1 MIKKLFKRGLS
12 LLLALVLVV
21 TTFFIFDPSLL
32 KLDADAYV
40 DVESVTQEAPLSP
53 QSLYA
58 TETIYLKAGSSAF
71 EYYENY
77 DYLTGKVGSA
87 VDTNGRIY
95 FSNEDASAVYL
106 VVNNVY
112 EKGSSTAFSGKLTI
126 NGTAINTYAN
136 LANGSGTYTKGD
148 IFAQTTGGTL
158 DYKINSGSLTG
169 CTEGKVCIIEW
180 LIRYE
185 IDGKFHLAFAYT
197 GVYAPVLGQA
207 GVTYNLGREYGAE
220 TLHQQGY
227 SFLTGAMKYGGGNG
241 KSNFTNPNVINVAGG
256 IGSNKTFTAPLVSFV
271 SYADDSSNFTVPG
284 NNQVTDAYNSTTL
297 FAQGTTNVGGGV
309 LVSQQRY
316 NKSESHL
323 RTTWTSVGSYDNPN
337 PTGTTTNNSESWS
350 QTTGVGYV
358 LVDSSRYTNYG
369 QIPNLSLGWV
379 QFGHYLAG
387 KDTNGLHNISVLD
400 ANHNKV
406 SSVNVIGFSSHDWDG
421 SNGGSYKRGLFHIGG
436 SIREGLTEFEFYATN
451 RYNYGVGTASGDFY
465 ITVGLHTT
473 TYNQSM
479 LRQQYNTV
487 LNSLVD
493 CNNMTDYYSGTI
505 TYSSYYNGVKAAA
518 EALVDPTQH
527 TTDQITDLVDMT
539 KGITDG
545 INSHF
550 AADVYFY
557 VPEAIYTAPKASY
570 NAAATH
576 NGSIYINNT
585 IDTNTNKAAVTAE
598 TKTYGTVFFS
608 YSNAMPGSVKLSYT
622 TVGAAN
628 QNDAN
633 TEVTFGDTDN
643 ATTNTTTLT
652 PDSGNVAL
660 SSGQMKYITTSQ
672 FYLGATETGYWIK
685 WKVDYVDEND
695 GRARSVEAYTYVY
708 RTFYIPIAANIHLR
722 NTKGSSSGAR
732 HYNDSL
738 TWVSGIH
745 SIKTAG
751 SYYSKTKTDY
761 EFLPYWL
768 VDSSSPS
775 YFNFDARTGGEKNPD
790 GWHLSSNPNDEYYHS
805 GIKANINY
813 KSYEANAEVMGAK
826 VNSPTGELWVDWSRY
841 KSLADVPGLHCAY
854 FLPGSKNALS
864 GAWVIGDFTGKT
876 VSDGTYTSGNG
887 SYERTEWYNY
897 NGTAFGKDGYPWD
910 DNGGFTTSA
919 DDTGVKYAGDIKI
932 SIDDKKL
939 LATEKNKFHT
949 FSIKACSTMDDAK
962 DNNQWATAVMVCNFD
977 VTILDKTK
985 LREQLNYAINKSNEL
1000 NPDYFNTNDSE
1011 GMWTAY
1017 KTAFENAS
1025 KALTKVDGT
1034 VSGSYDTQE
1043 EIDAL
1048 ADTLKSAVDT
1058 LLDWNCSA
1066 RKTGTAKVYHKVIE
1080 FNETKDSEGTV
1091 TGTLKSVANLNI
1103 GDNGSYIETKTFR
1116 LGENIY
1122 TGYNEA
1128 DGYKYF
1134 GYYRS
1139 ETGAEW
1145 KGNETKALSLIT
1157 GDMSAQDAYGST
1169 GENVDKYYAG
1179 TTLSYTYLYTKDDA
1193 GVYMDWGESELSFEN
1208 KKNYVDVSKSEIDT
1222 AYTGDGTSYPA
1233 DTETESYDEDNYY
1246 RFESDVAEVSVTKGN
1261 TDGFNFSIIK
1271 PGYNIDTPKA
1281 TGLVNLFDFDGWGWD
1296 SESVNYATGTLTLT
1310 NNSVGER
1317 TTAFGGASR
1326 GIEGTGERY
1335 LITFD
1340 YKSLTQSAGDQVNIM
1355 WFTYAA
1361 NDSSFGNWGG
1371 AEDNKRAGRTR
1382 MTIAPGSSGTYSI
1395 VVTPPEGYPNLSIR
1409 FELHSQTG
1417 NSKVEYSNIRVYDM
1431 GAISSLAKMN
1441 DIFLPGAAT
1450 GLTSGKTYTVSFAS
1464 SLRYDNYQW
1473 FATDMYGKHTAT
1485 KDWVHNQGTIQV
1497 FISATKDTD
1506 DLYNYTVPVRVT
1518 TDITSGGTI
1527 GTFTMPE
1534 GCTSINLG
1542 FCITNDTPLAGWV
1555 ENIRVVEG
1563 DYVEIG
1569 TAGQNYTLPDPQREG
1584 HSFTRWSQKNS
1595 PFNGYLSGSTYT
1607 YGLESDTVL
1616 ASWSINKYDIVFDN
1630 EFRFDEY
1637 VWTGSGRETID
1648 VDYATN
1654 TVTIHNSQAK
1664 SDGTYDSYA
1673 GAYNSTQTGRMILT
1687 PGHTYRLSFKLKNL
1701 DYSSDSDLTVQPY
1714 VFASADGSSYS
1725 GVISP
1730 QVSYTTE
1737 TGTFPKSSSDA
1748 DKNVAVFTVPAGKP
1762 YVAIRMG
1769 TITAQDVEFSDIY
1782 IQDITRGS
1790 GANVY
1795 VDDTV
1800 SKPQLNNSNFYGVVR
1815 NYKEPLINTEFTTLP
1830 TMTSDGYFFN
1840 GWYTEKTGG
1849 TQVTNTSEYLTQ
1861 AGTNQLWSR
1870 WQVHIEYD
1878 LSKEGGAYLDDFTKP
1893 EVLERFKEIKLPET
1907 SDKYDV
1913 GATLTDVKIA
1923 DYVPYKVGYNFAGWK
1938 DKFKGDI
1945 YQPGQEITQLNYSL
1959 ILEPVWEAAT
1969 DVTKDTVDYEEITE
1983 LHPGQVYF
1991 YAYTPA
1997 NNNELVSG
2005 YVYGS
2010 SPDLTVTLYQGNQK
2024 EKGDQPQTLH
2034 NEIYG
2039 VYYVNSI
2046 VTSPVTKGTEYYYGI
2061 TAGNTAKVT
2070 VTGEKF
2076 KVSEHKVLFRL
2087 DGGDGGTP
2095 ATQLVEGHYNT
2106 ALVFEEPVRPG
2117 HSFKGWNTAAN
2128 VNTGSEITTTYIDS
2142 LINEALKDTVEN
2154 VGNFVVNQVMHAA
2167 WAPKTYQMGIY
2178 AYYNV
2183 GTSVSSVSAHQLG
2196 KTGGRVRFGAKSDTN
2211 KNFEASAKIGVV
2223 YGEQQSIEAIAEAG
2237 YTFKGWYD
2245 APTFDEN
2252 GNITSWG
2259 TVKYE
2264 DVAITTDSMPDHNV
2278 NLYARFDINTY
2289 AVTLR
2294 AYSDSSAN
2302 PGVYNLSDVGGTVK
2316 LDNLEAGIT
2325 ATQTYVG
2332 KYMGESGTMVE
2343 PSYTMTAVPKAGYAF
2358 EGWYFGENA
2367 LDDVPDN
2374 GNNPATIK
2382 LEKNSTSDHACD
2394 HTYTAKFS
2402 VQKSTLTA
2410 NADGGTPNKIYEGY
2424 MGATVELVI
2433 PELDGYDFDGW
2444 EFTTQGGN
2452 AYGQIVDGVYTFG
2465 AGDDF
2470 ATAKWKIQNYPIT
2483 IDPVGG
2489 EVTVSYYYG
2498 DELNPRTQTFA
2509 ESKVLEMAY
2518 MSTARIVN
2526 PTKTGYNFE
2535 RWVET
2540 NNEGELISGQD
2551 AGFTDYKVGL
2561 NDKAVI
2567 TATWTVIAYPL
2578 RVQAWGDAANLE
2590 GTYTNNKGGTVA
2602 IGETT
2607 GTDIELYVDYGTKTT
2622 LVATPETGYEFRG
2635 WSTAVPSSPE
2645 SFVEVSTEAT
2655 FKTEAMGTQGLNYYA
2670 VFEIKRYTVSVDAE
2684 YNTAENY
2691 ETYVSGA
2698 TGGTVKGGGTFG
2710 HGQSALIEAIPSTSY
2725 VFKGWYNGNEE
2736 VAVNPKYTVTVTKDV
2751 ALTARFSIKE
2761 YTVSTT
2767 AVSNYANNPDQFD
2780 GNDAAGTFEGS
2791 NKYYHGLITN
2801 IEAKAASGY
2810 EFKGWYSDYEL
2821 KNLVS
2826 SDEVLNVAVTGNVTY
2841 YAKFEVLKVG
2851 INLYA
2856 MSNSNLKNYTQNTN
2870 GGSVSFDNVT
2880 YAETASGECYF
2891 GGNYTVYAKPET
2903 GYTFDG
2909 WYTDESLSGTPLTG
2923 SYVDGY
2929 FSYLGTADNGEGVE
2943 LYAKFSVGAYELNAY
2958 AYSNSGSGITNYDN
2972 NNVGGVVN
2980 IKSSYIVAG
2989 SEKNEGNGAH
2999 LTVKV
3004 YYNKK
3009 ATITATPK
3017 PGYKFVGW
3025 YTDRALEKLLSA
3037 GSKVETQ
3044 AMGVNGLNYY
3054 AKFDVDSFTI
3064 VYNANGGVNI
3074 QNSTATAYYNTA
3086 FTVAPEIPT
3095 WAGHTFIGWS
3105 STADGPVEYQPGATI
3120 LAGVISDWYS
3130 NKGGTAT
3137 LYAQWTLNANFLI
3150 ATSAYSKAN
3159 GVYYVDKKGEKGG
3172 TVTVLEGAEGEFDEN
3187 AGLVVIPEGQVIES
3201 YLKFEPATGYA
3212 LSHWCYSHNA
3222 PPADGEKINSTWGN
3236 DGTRQ
3241 TTMPANTTYVVA
3253 FFLIKTFN
3261 AEAKAYYNTAANP
3274 DRYNYG
3280 VTGGTVKLGQTG
3292 ANVSN
3297 AVSETK
3303 AYGTEVLFV
3312 ATAARG
3318 YDFSGWY
3325 SEPENN
3331 NGVVNKSQWN
3341 EKNFVEDSTENK
3353 VKLKDDSASG
3363 DPTANNYYAVFSI
3376 KAFKATAIVRTYT
3389 VREDLIYSI
3398 PDNEWPDGMPLEKGG
3413 KVGLGLTSASDDTWE
3428 WSGVDENGLYPSI
3441 SQVYYGQKV
3450 YFKAVPNPGYFFGG
3464 WYAKSSLNEK
3474 ALYFGDA
3481 LVEEELT
3488 TYSQNMRDSDMFM
3501 EAKFVPVSFTLV
3513 LDANGGVEGN
3523 PIEVILTYNN
3533 DGWIDPT
3540 STPTKTS
3547 STFVGWSESM
3557 IPEWDDTM
3565 DESTLIHIPTIPYG
3579 VVNMWFEEIY
3589 DSETDSISNKTVYA
3603 VWKTSYISIKLED
3616 LGATGGIGKA
3626 ETVVGKPLPSIS
3638 KDDLPTYEGFV
3649 FGGYYESEGGTGVKY
3664 YNADGSATAAVWNNN
3679 AGGTIYA
3686 LWTCPV
3692 LESIDYNK
3700 ATGEWVYTYREE
3712 NGGKIPVES
3721 ETAAVSAAEITAKV
3735 AGDSSLMWWTKNADQ
3750 LDTTFVTK
3758 QIEKTPEINLNHYS
3772 NLALTDLHAAVTETN
3787 TSEKLGN
3794 LTQPQANAYVARMAK
3809 DMELDFEANNK
3820 GESEA
3825 PTIRLYETASKVDK
3839 IRDNVLAADSSVI
3852 GKNYPVPTDETI
3864 KAASYAYAGKWSYT
3878 EQKAVDYYLYTNSPN
3893 PVIALEIGDGEV
3905 ASTVDSN
3912 SSSYPT
3918 KATVTDNAASFGYV
3932 NSDYTMSAVKA
3943 ADNLDKAWF
3952 TQYTNAGIGTAH
3964 DYNAKTVVYL
3974 TPEFTSSGT
3983 QNEIVYTIKAS
3994 DDAYVPN
4001 EGVKKSELSVADG
4014 QSLANMQARF
4024 GAYKYDITQQ
4034 EDGTSAEKVEDITI
4048 CICYHNA
4055 MNGDSDEG
4063 TLDASGPYMQMYL
4076 DQVNIDKY
4084 INQLHLLRNSGGAA
4098 NHDFPTTG
4106 ESVYPVEDK
4115 NYPYSETGCVLGSF
4129 MYVFDATNEPEAV
4142 ALASAGTLEGYS
4154 AAKDA
4159 IISSVNKKA
4168 SDVKLALE
4176 NRGNKLNIHGS
4187 GTKLGFAQIVGW
4199 SGNFSPKTGSY
4210 VYVHLVDR
4218 WGNVF
4223 NRVWECHNV
4232 DSYPSTILAGGGTAV
4247 YNIFEDGGSSIDTMN
4262 LDGANVEFILDD
4274 NSSYEN
4280 GVFTT
4285 TGNTVSIATGEANK
4299 TYSLTVTDKATN
4311 TNTVEVTTDG
4321 DGVLVLNVED
4331 ACADLSAGAYSFTL
4345 NGETVNLYSGVEK
4358 LVYSAAITEISQVGM
4373 ETVVTVKTSKDVVK
4387 LQLVE
4392 GIATRTYTREVAD
4405 SVVEN
4410 EDGTLTWT
4418 LKLKPS
4424 KGVHSYALKAKNL
4437 NGWETTEYTLTTEVI
4452 DEYVSTP
4459 VALKSVYNAKVEA
4472 GEKPVIE
4479 AKTLAGTQKL
4489 QLVYSSGATITYN
4502 RSDDIVIS
4510 TVDGVETWALTSS
4523 AFSKTGEYEV
4533 KVRAKY
4539 NNEWQDAGAKI
4550 STVTVTE
4557 KSVDKT
4563 PAILSVEA
4571 QSASAKIYDYVTFKV
4586 VTNSYSTKIRF
4597 NKPDG
4602 STWTFAEKAENTVVN
4617 ADGTKTW
4624 TVAVK
4629 FYAVGENDITFST
4642 RDANGWVEAQN
4653 FGTIEITK

>member
-12 LLLALVLVV
+12 LLLALVLVA

-40 DVESVTQEAPLSP
+40 DVTGAEAGSFLAD
-53 QSLYA
+53 QDYYA

-71 EYYENY
+71 QYYENY
-77 DYLTGKVGSA
+77 SYATGAVTTPVEATGS
-87 VDTNGRIY
+87 VY
-95 FSNEDASAVYL
+95 FDNDDAFGVTLY
-106 VVNNVY
+106 VNNVY
-112 EKGSSTAFSGKLTI
+112 ERVKAADGSTSSRTQVAAG
-126 NGTAINTYAN
+126 N
-136 LANGSGTYTKGD
+136 L
-148 IFAQTTGGTL
+148 
-158 DYKINSGSLTG
+158 KINSTTVSTYAGMANGTGSPANGATKISEVSGGKLDYQISSGSLNG
-169 CTEGKVCIIEW
+169 YKENSVYIIEW
-180 LIRYE
+180 VVAYKTKHTG
-185 IDGKFHLAFAYT
+185 DTVHYAFAYT
-197 GVYAPVLGQA
+197 GIYAPFLGQA
-207 GVTYNLGREYGAE
+207 GITYDYQHSGDNDPNSNGGDDDARQEAFSFVTGVEA
-220 TLHQQGY
+220 
-227 SFLTGAMKYGGGNG
+227 
-241 KSNFTNPNVINVAGG
+241 VAGG
-256 IGSNKTFTAPLVSFV
+256 NAKSNLVSTSNNGYLAPLINFV
-271 SYADDSSNFTVPG
+271 GQVNDANNYTIAGGRNTSHLSENGYFTSAT
-284 NNQVTDAYNSTTL
+284 Q
-297 FAQGTTNVGGGV
+297 GGV
-309 LVSQQRY
+309 AATTQMINKDAGDSEETNGYAATMDFNNINTFFDANGKPSTASAGSGLYREGYY
-316 NKSESHL
+316 NEHF
-323 RTTWTSVGSYDNPN
+323 
-337 PTGTTTNNSESWS
+337 
-350 QTTGVGYV
+350 TTGVGYITV
-358 LVDSSRYTNYG
+358 DKSRYTNYNQIPNLQVGWLELYYYRATESNALNWIRIADKNTTNLNENYNSSYSIDIDSDETSASEGNAVTRGLYKINGPVMENSGLLQIVFRAKTDRNRTFNDHAIITTSNVGLYTTTWNQASLRKQYNNALCSFVDYQNLAAFDKAGTQKSNYTSNIYDQIKVTGEELADPTAHKESTNNNLATNIENAQKVIREGSASEVYFYVPEVIYLNPIASNSRYNFQYYVDRQQAVNGTLNKDGEKTTGNVYFYSSAAASVKSLKANWIYSPNANGSVTVASTSSPTGTLSTTITGGYTTTYETYYIEWVITYVIATGQEMTATAYTCCYPSLISGSNHNGVISATTGVRRSKGSLAMTTTGWIVGAHTVDSRAYVISSTTSGTATNSEGNGVDWDHYGGYISNYLADRATGGPTAGHEDDVSFGSLYNTSWIGGSGFYKNDAGYTYTTGGKGTITVDSSRYTNLN
-369 QIPNLSLGWV
+369 QIPNL
-379 QFGHYLAG
+379 YAG
-387 KDTNGLHNISVLD
+387 VD
-400 ANHNKV
+400 ANNTDRDDSANEHAHTMWLYAK
-406 SSVNVIGFSSHDWDG
+406 WY
-421 SNGGSYKRGLFHIGG
+421 GGSDVELGTKTSLAENWGGNNPADRIVKKINAAVTLGSTGTQTAVITGRGYFKRSGDGRDGRGLCYLVCNFIDK
-436 SIREGLTEFEFYATN
+436 SAARTAYENTIKQSQYLQKEFFTDAAWGTYYDALIQNAANLLNPTAT
-451 RYNYGVGTASGDFY
+451 TS
-465 ITVGLHTT
+465 
-473 TYNQSM
+473 QS
-479 LRQQYNTV
+479 
-487 LNSLVD
+487 
-493 CNNMTDYYSGTI
+493 TI
-505 TYSSYYNGVKAAA
+505 TSAANTLR
-518 EALVDPTQH
+518 EQ
-527 TTDQITDLVDMT
+527 
-539 KGITDG
+539 
-545 INSHF
+545 
-550 AADVYFY
+550 
-557 VPEAIYTAPKASY
+557 TAKLA
-570 NAAATH
+570 
-576 NGSIYINNT
+576 
-585 IDTNTNKAAVTAE
+585 AAVTATTENYTYSYKKVDGTDASGSAKRSEVLKQGTATVYHVVARLNDKGEIVSVSDLPGAPVE
-598 TKTYGTVFFS
+598 TATYFLGETVNSGYNNYAGYNYFG
-608 YSNAMPGSVKLSYT
+608 YHLDT
-622 TVGAAN
+622 TSSKPEDGKWTKAKGI
-628 QNDAN
+628 D
-633 TEVTFGDTDN
+633 
-643 ATTNTTTLT
+643 TLT
-652 PDSGNVAL
+652 GDRVGQDSYGVTGVNSHKLAR
-660 SSGQMKYITTSQ
+660 TT
-672 FYLGATETGYWIK
+672 
-685 WKVDYVDEND
+685 KVT
-695 GRARSVEAYTYVY
+695 YTYVY
-708 RTFYIPIAANIHLR
+708 TEN
-722 NTKGSSSGAR
+722 
-732 HYNDSL
+732 
-738 TWVSGIH
+738 
-745 SIKTAG
+745 KT
-751 SYYSKTKTDY
+751 
-761 EFLPYWL
+761 
-768 VDSSSPS
+768 
-775 YFNFDARTGGEKNPD
+775 
-790 GWHLSSNPNDEYYHS
+790 
-805 GIKANINY
+805 
-813 KSYEANAEVMGAK
+813 
-826 VNSPTGELWVDWSRY
+826 
-841 KSLADVPGLHCAY
+841 
-854 FLPGSKNALS
+854 
-864 GAWVIGDFTGKT
+864 
-876 VSDGTYTSGNG
+876 
-887 SYERTEWYNY
+887 
-897 NGTAFGKDGYPWD
+897 
-910 DNGGFTTSA
+910 
-919 DDTGVKYAGDIKI
+919 
-932 SIDDKKL
+932 
-939 LATEKNKFHT
+939 
-949 FSIKACSTMDDAK
+949 
-962 DNNQWATAVMVCNFD
+962 
-977 VTILDKTK
+977 
-985 LREQLNYAINKSNEL
+985 
-1000 NPDYFNTNDSE
+1000 
-1011 GMWTAY
+1011 
-1017 KTAFENAS
+1017 
-1025 KALTKVDGT
+1025 
-1034 VSGSYDTQE
+1034 
-1043 EIDAL
+1043 
-1048 ADTLKSAVDT
+1048 
-1058 LLDWNCSA
+1058 
-1066 RKTGTAKVYHKVIE
+1066 
-1080 FNETKDSEGTV
+1080 
-1091 TGTLKSVANLNI
+1091 
-1103 GDNGSYIETKTFR
+1103 
-1116 LGENIY
+1116 
-1122 TGYNEA
+1122 
-1128 DGYKYF
+1128 
-1134 GYYRS
+1134 
-1139 ETGAEW
+1139 
-1145 KGNETKALSLIT
+1145 
-1157 GDMSAQDAYGST
+1157 
-1169 GENVDKYYAG
+1169 
-1179 TTLSYTYLYTKDDA
+1179 
-1193 GVYMDWGESELSFEN
+1193 GVYMDWGESEQAFANKQNLANIKGADVVVDTAFEGDDTRYNVSGDNTSADPNLYTSDVADVTKTDTDSFSFNIKTPGYNSRVPKRTELEN
-1208 KKNYVDVSKSEIDT
+1208 LFDMSKASLASSNAGTVSEIDYAGNGFRFKT
-1222 AYTGDGTSYPA
+1222 TGGDAYAGGW
-1233 DTETESYDEDNYY
+1233 N
-1246 RFESDVAEVSVTKGN
+1246 
-1261 TDGFNFSIIK
+1261 GFTVIKLK
-1271 PGYNIDTPKA
+1271 PGGNYTFSFNYTFNDGLNANDLLQYFLFTCKDESK
-1281 TGLVNLFDFDGWGWD
+1281 TGANDAAAGYPTISASQSVKPTGAKGTFTLDFTVPSTVPGY
-1296 SESVNYATGTLTLT
+1296 VAIRL
-1310 NNSVGER
+1310 
-1317 TTAFGGASR
+1317 GASFAS
-1326 GIEGTGERY
+1326 GATFETQD
-1335 LITFD
+1335 ITFSD
-1340 YKSLTQSAGDQVNIM
+1340 I
-1355 WFTYAA
+1355 
-1361 NDSSFGNWGG
+1361 
-1371 AEDNKRAGRTR
+1371 
-1382 MTIAPGSSGTYSI
+1382 SI
-1395 VVTPPEGYPNLSIR
+1395 VSRDNEAQY
-1409 FELHSQTG
+1409 
-1417 NSKVEYSNIRVYDM
+1417 
-1431 GAISSLAKMN
+1431 AKMT
-1441 DIFLPGAAT
+1441 DLFFPKVAT
-1450 GLTSGKTYTVSFAS
+1450 GLTPGKTYTIAFKS
-1464 SLRYDNYQW
+1464 SLRYDEYRWYARDLQNNLNP
-1473 FATDMYGKHTAT
+1473 TM
-1485 KDWVHNQGTIQV
+1485 DWSHEQGTIQMFV
-1497 FISATKDTD
+1497 TSTNGTDNMVGYDT
-1506 DLYNYTVPVRVT
+1506 LIRVT
-1518 TDITSGGTI
+1518 TDVSTGGTI

-1534 GCTSINLG
+1534 NENCRDINLG
-1542 FCITNDTPLAGWV
+1542 FCITNNTAIGGWV
-1555 ENIRVVEG
+1555 EDIRIVEG
-1563 DYVEIG
+1563 DYVELG
-1569 TAGQNYTLPDPQREG
+1569 TAGSTYTMPDPLREG
-1584 HSFTRWSQKNS
+1584 YTFTGWSKKSTPFYGNIAGTKN
-1595 PFNGYLSGSTYT
+1595 STYT
-1607 YGLESDTVL
+1607 YGIESDTVL
-1616 ASWSINKYDIVFDN
+1616 ANWTINKYDIVFDN
-1630 EFRFDEY
+1630 EFKFDEY
-1637 VWTGSGRETID
+1637 VWTENGCDADWNTEN
-1648 VDYATN
+1648 N
-1654 TVTIHNSQAK
+1654 TVRIYNVVKRENKDS
-1664 SDGTYDSYA
+1664 SGNVIGYYYDAYS
-1673 GAYNSTQTGRMILT
+1673 GAYNNAQTGFMTLI
-1687 PGHTYRLSFKLKNL
+1687 PGHTYRVSYDWKNNNIGAASSISL
-1701 DYSSDSDLTVQPY
+1701 APYTFCSSSDSP
-1714 VFASADGSSYS
+1714 FAAISSYNKSYGDTTS
-1725 GVISP
+1725 G
-1730 QVSYTTE
+1730 E
-1737 TGTFPKSSSDA
+1737 TGSHSFT
-1748 DKNVAVFTVPAGKP
+1748 FTVPADAP
-1762 YVAIRMG
+1762 YVAFRYG
-1769 TITAQDVEFSDIY
+1769 VTTAGADITFSNLIF
-1782 IQDITRGS
+1782 QDISRGS
-1790 GANVY
+1790 GSEVF
-1795 VDDTV
+1795 VDSTV
-1800 SKPQLNNSNFYGVVR
+1800 SKPKLNNSDFYGVVR
-1815 NYKEPLINTEFTTLP
+1815 DYKEPLINTEFTTLP
-1830 TMTSDGYFFN
+1830 TMTSDAYFFK
-1840 GWYTEKTGG
+1840 GWFTEKTGG
-1849 TQVTNTSEYLTQ
+1849 TQVTDESDYRTL
-1861 AGTNQLWSR
+1861 AGTNHLWSQ

-1878 LSKEGGAYLDDFTKP
+1878 LSKEGGAYLDSSKAP
-1893 EVLERFKEIKLPET
+1893 KT

-1913 GATLTDVKIA
+1913 GATVSVKIA

-1938 DKFKGDI
+1938 DKFKNNI
-1945 YQPGQEITQLNYSL
+1945 YQPGQEITELNYSL

-1983 LHPGQVYF
+1983 LHPGQVYY

-2024 EKGDQPQTLH
+2024 EKGDQPQTIN
-2034 NEIYG
+2034 NELYG
-2039 VYYVNSI
+2039 VHNINSI
-2046 VTSPVTKGTEYYYGI
+2046 ITSPVTKGTEYYYGI

-2076 KVSEHKVLFRL
+2076 KVSEHKVLFTL
-2087 DGGDGGTP
+2087 NGGQGTP
-2095 ATQLVEGHYNT
+2095 ATQTVEGHYNT
-2106 ALVFEEPVRPG
+2106 ALVFEEPVRTG

-2128 VNTGSEITTTYIDS
+2128 MNTGSEITTTDINS
-2142 LINEALKDTVEN
+2142 LINAALEDKVEN
-2154 VGNFVVNQVMHAA
+2154 AGSFVVNHVMHAA
-2167 WAPKTYQMGIY
+2167 WAPETYKLGIY

-2196 KTGGRVRFGAKSDTN
+2196 ETGGLVRFGAKSDTN
-2211 KNFEASAKIGVV
+2211 KDNFKVSDKVDVV
-2223 YGEQQSIEAIAEAG
+2223 YGEQQSIEAIAGAD

-2289 AVTLR
+2289 TVTLR

-2302 PGVYNLSDVGGTVK
+2302 PGVYNLSEEGGTVK

-2325 ATQTYVG
+2325 STQTYVG

-2343 PSYTMTAVPKAGYAF
+2343 PSYTMTAVPKAGYVF

-2374 GNNPATIK
+2374 GNNPATITLNK
-2382 LEKNSTSDHACD
+2382 DSTSDHACD

-2402 VQKSTLTA
+2402 VQKATLTA
-2410 NADGGTPNKIYEGY
+2410 NAAGGTPDKIYEGY

-2433 PELDGYDFDGW
+2433 PERDGYDFDGW
-2444 EFTTQGGN
+2444 ELTAQGGSN
-2452 AYGQIVDGVYTFG
+2452 AYGQLVDGFYTFG
-2465 AGDDF
+2465 AGNDF

-2498 DELNPRTQTFA
+2498 DELNARTKTFA
-2509 ESKVLEMAY
+2509 ESTVFEMAY
-2518 MSTARIVN
+2518 MSTASIGN

-2551 AGFTDYKVGL
+2551 EGLTKYKVGL

-2578 RVQAWGDAANLE
+2578 RVQAWGNAANTE
-2590 GTYTNNKGGTVA
+2590 ETYTNNKGGTVA

-2645 SFVEVSTEAT
+2645 SFVKVSTEAT

-2826 SDEVLNVAVTGNVTY
+2826 SEAVLKVAVTGNVTY

-2856 MSNSNLKNYTQNTN
+2856 MSNSNLANYTQNTK
-2870 GGSVSFDNVT
+2870 GGFVSFDNVT

-2891 GGNYTVYAKPET
+2891 GGNYTVYAKPEI

-2909 WYTDESLSGTPLTG
+2909 WYTDASLSGTPLTG

-2958 AYSNSGSGITNYDN
+2958 AYSNSGNGITNYDN

-2980 IKSSYIVAG
+2980 IESTYAVAG
-2989 SEKNEGNGAH
+2989 SKKNEGEGAH
-2999 LTVKV
+2999 LTVKI
-3004 YYNKK
+3004 YYNQT
-3009 ATITATPK
+3009 AQITATPK
-3017 PGYKFVGW
+3017 KGYKFAGW
-3025 YTDRALEKLLSA
+3025 YTDRALKNSVSAEKNI
-3037 GSKVETQ
+3037 KTQ

-3064 VYNANGGVNI
+3064 VYRANGGVNI

-3105 STADGPVEYQPGATI
+3105 TTADGSVEYQPGATI

-3376 KAFKATAIVRTYT
+3376 KAFKATANVRTYT

-3398 PDNEWPDGMPLEKGG
+3398 PDNEWPDGTPLDKGG
-3413 KVGLGLTSASDDTWE
+3413 KVGLGLASASDDTWE
-3428 WSGVDENGLYPSI
+3428 WSGGENGLYPSI

-3464 WYAKSSLNEK
+3464 WYAKSSLDEK

-3523 PIEVILTYNN
+3523 PTEIVVTY
-3533 DGWIDPT
+3533 GSSFMIDET
-3540 STPTKTS
+3540 SAPTKTG
-3547 STFVGWSESM
+3547 STFKGWADAPDWVATEEVKT
-3557 IPEWDDTM
+3557 P
-3565 DESTLIHIPTIPYG
+3565 PYQVKQTIYPD
-3579 VVNMWFEEIY
+3579 VVSSLYNRLAEDAMFV
-3589 DSETDSISNKTVYA
+3589 TVYA
-3603 VWKTSYISIKLED
+3603 IWETAYITINFDKQ
-3616 LGATGGIGKA
+3616 GATGGDNNTQI
-3626 ETVVGKPLPSIS
+3626 TVGSRLPEMEE
-3638 KDDLPTYEGFV
+3638 LPEYEGFI
-3649 FGGYYESEGGTGVKY
+3649 FGGYYEGVGGTGVKY

-3679 AGGTIYA
+3679 EGGTIHA

-3735 AGDSSLMWWTKNADQ
+3735 AGDSSLMWWTKNV
-3750 LDTTFVTK
+3750 DTTTTDFVEK
-3758 QIEKTPEINLNHYS
+3758 QIKKTPEINLNHYS
-3772 NLALTDLHAAVTETN
+3772 DSALTDLHAAVVATDTEK
-3787 TSEKLGN
+3787 ELED

-3809 DMELDFEANNK
+3809 DMELDFEPNKK
-3820 GESEA
+3820 GETQV
-3825 PTIRLYETASKVDK
+3825 PTVKVYETSSKLEAIK
-3839 IRDNVLAADSSVI
+3839 
-3852 GKNYPVPTDETI
+3852 KETI
-3864 KAASYAYAGKWSYT
+3864 TNGEDSANGSVYSVPSSSNAASYAYAGKWSYT

-3905 ASTVDSN
+3905 ASTVASN
-3912 SSSYPT
+3912 TSSYPT

-3932 NSDYTMSAVKA
+3932 KNSDYTMSAVKA
-3943 ADNLDKAWF
+3943 ADDLDKAWF

-4001 EGVKKSELSVADG
+4001 EGVSDADLG
-4014 QSLANMQARF
+4014 ESTGDLWAKYDS
-4024 GAYKYDITQQ
+4024 YKYDKASYET
-4034 EDGTSAEKVEDITI
+4034 GTEDITI
-4048 CICYHNA
+4048 CICYHNS

-4063 TLDASGPYMQMYL
+4063 TLDASGPYMQMYM
-4076 DQVNIDKY
+4076 DQVNIDKM
-4084 INQLHLLRNSGGAA
+4084 INQLHLFRTSGGAS
-4098 NHDFPTTG
+4098 NWDFPTTG

-4142 ALASAGTLEGYS
+4142 ALASAETLEGYS

-4168 SDVKLALE
+4168 SDVKLALA
-4176 NRGNKLNIHGS
+4176 NRSNTLNLNGS
-4187 GTKLGFAQIVGW
+4187 GTGLGFVQITTW
-4199 SGNFSPKTGSY
+4199 SVNFFPKTGSY

-4223 NRVWECHNV
+4223 NRVWKCYNV

-4285 TGNTVSIATGEANK
+4285 TGNSVSIATGEANK

-4331 ACADLSAGAYSFTL
+4331 ACADLSSGAYSFTL

-4358 LVYSAAITEISQVGM
+4358 QVYSAAITEISQVGM
-4373 ETVVTVKTSKDVVK
+4373 ETVVTVKTSEDVVK

-4392 GIATRTYTREVAD
+4392 GVATRTYTREVAD

-4424 KGVHSYALKAKNL
+4424 KGVHSYALKAKTL
-4437 NGWETTEYTLTTEVI
+4437 NGWETTEYTLETEVI
-4452 DEYVSTP
+4452 DEYISTP
-4459 VALKSVYNAKVEA
+4459 FVLKSVYNAKVEA

-4523 AFSKTGEYEV
+4523 AFSKAGEYEV